1 MKKIPF
7 IEYKARLFKEQRKY
21 KSLLLATNLFW
32 IIIVFLVMRQ
42 PMDKALVNT
51 KSRTE
56 WESLIKEW
64 IHNET
69 DRQMLVKR
77 LLDGTKIEPLA
88 EEFELSTVQCQ
99 KRLKKAEAQL
109 FKNI

>member
-1 MKKIPF
+1 MNNHTLIN
-7 IEYKARLFKEQRKY
+7 
-21 KSLLLATNLFW
+21 S
-32 IIIVFLVMRQ
+32 
-42 PMDKALVNT
+42 

-56 WESLIKEW
+56 WEKLIREW
-64 IHNET
+64 VHNET
-69 DRQMLVKR
+69 DRAMLARR
-77 LLDGTKIEPLA
+77 LLDGAKIEPLA